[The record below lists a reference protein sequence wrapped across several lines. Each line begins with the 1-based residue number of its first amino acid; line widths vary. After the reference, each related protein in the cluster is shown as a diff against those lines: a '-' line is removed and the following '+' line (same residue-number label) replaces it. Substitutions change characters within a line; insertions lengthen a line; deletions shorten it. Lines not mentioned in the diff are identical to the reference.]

1 MDGERLDAAT
11 EFYAGTLAKHPDAWR
26 AIRRTSAI
34 VAAGDV
40 AMESVR
46 NCNFARDWPRERL
59 VAVHEAGHALMRFFL
74 MGEAGATA
82 PIPGGGGIAGSFSSQ
97 AEAEEAFARGE
108 PDGEILAPIVKAVPD
123 RLRRLTRAVEVFMR
137 RTWVWAALLELAK
150 EKGGRFATG
159 DENTQFLAAMFPRTP
174 AYRRAVLLASHP
186 APAPGVEAGAGGGA
200 GEDAGVLRGV
210 GAGEARPGAGSE
222 GARTAEAGRNEQIG
236 SDLAGAVD
244 QDPVGPENLTINQ
257 KGNRNV

>member
-11 EFYAGTLAKHPDAWR
+11 EFYASALAKYPDAWR

-46 NCNFARDWPRERL
+46 NFDFARDWPRERL
-59 VAVHEAGHALMRFFL
+59 VAVHEAGHSIMRFFL

-82 PIPGGGGIAGSFSSQ
+82 LMPNGGGIAGKFTCQ
-97 AEAEEAFARGE
+97 AEAEEAFHRAE
-108 PDGEILAPIVKAVPD
+108 PDGEILAPIARAVPD
-123 RLRRLTRAVEVFMR
+123 RLRRLKRAVEVFMR

-150 EKGGRFATG
+150 EKGGRFATD

-186 APAPGVEAGAGGGA
+186 APAPGAPGEGGGGA
-200 GEDAGVLRGV
+200 GEGAGVLRGV
-210 GAGEARPGAGSE
+210 GGGSPGSGAGSE

-244 QDPVGPENLTINQ
+244 PHPDRPENLTINHER
-257 KGNRNV
+257 KFNV

>member
-11 EFYAGTLAKHPDAWR
+11 EFYASALAKYPDAWR

-82 PIPGGGGIAGSFSSQ
+82 LMPNGGGIAGKFTCQ
-97 AEAEEAFARGE
+97 AEAEEAFHRAE
-108 PDGEILAPIVKAVPD
+108 SDGEVLAPIVKAVPD
-123 RLRRLTRAVEVFMR
+123 RLRRLKRAVEVFMR
-137 RTWVWAALLELAK
+137 RTWVWAALTE
-150 EKGGRFATG
+150 GPVRSGWPGRKARDHFP
-159 DENTQFLAAMFPRTP
+159 AA
-174 AYRRAVLLASHP
+174 A
-186 APAPGVEAGAGGGA
+186 
-200 GEDAGVLRGV
+200 
-210 GAGEARPGAGSE
+210 
-222 GARTAEAGRNEQIG
+222 
-236 SDLAGAVD
+236 
-244 QDPVGPENLTINQ
+244 
-257 KGNRNV
+257 